1 METGK
6 NMKIA
11 FDAQLLLKGEKTGIA
26 WCAENVLMEFAKE
39 NETEKYLNF
48 FSLGYKEED
57 KLQAGKYKE
66 KGYRLQECRWF
77 HDVLYRMGWNFIPIP
92 YSFFFGK
99 KADVTVFF
107 NYAIPPGVKGKKVV
121 FIHDMA
127 YKAYPETVRA
137 KTRNFLEMTLQ
148 KSCQRADKIV
158 TISEFS
164 KSEIIKYLKVE
175 EKKIEVVPLGVDFG
189 RFHTGYTEKQKQKV
203 AEKYKIPSDYFLY
216 LGTIEPR
223 KNIKRIL
230 KAYALFNK
238 ESELVPHLVLAGRKG
253 WLYES
258 IFAAVEELKL
268 QEKVHFLGYVDSE
281 DVPVLLSGAELF
293 LFPSLY
299 EGFGLPVLEAMACGV
314 PVITSNVASMPEIA
328 GDAAVLVNPLEI
340 TQIKEGIS
348 LVFSDLKKREYLL
361 HAGIEQTKK
370 YTWEKTAKK
379 LRDIL
384 EM

>member
-1 METGK
+1 
-6 NMKIA
+6 MKIA

-26 WCAENVLMEFAKE
+26 WCAENVLMEFAKA
-39 NETEKYLNF
+39 NEAEKYLNF

-107 NYAIPPGVKGKKVV
+107 NYAIPPGVKGKKIV

-148 KSCQRADKIV
+148 KSCRRADKIV

-164 KSEIIKYLKVE
+164 KSEIIKYLKIE

-223 KNIKRIL
+223 KNLERLIY
-230 KAYALFNK
+230 AYAKVL
-238 ESELVPHLVLAGRKG
+238 EREPDVPDLILAGRKG
-253 WLYES
+253 WLCEAIYQ
-258 IFAAVEELKL
+258 AVGELKI
-268 QEKVHFLGYVDSE
+268 QRKVHFLGYVSDE
-281 DVPVLLSGAELF
+281 DVPVLLSGAKIF

-299 EGFGLPVLEAMACGV
+299 EGFGLPPLEAMACGV
-314 PVITSNVASMPEIA
+314 PVITSKAASLIEVA
-328 GDAAVLVNPLEI
+328 GDAAVLVDPYDEACIVQELYSLWKEENRRKVLSERGIQRVKSYSWVRTGKMLEDI
-340 TQIKEGIS
+340 C
-348 LVFSDLKKREYLL
+348 
-361 HAGIEQTKK
+361 
-370 YTWEKTAKK
+370 EK
-379 LRDIL
+379 L
-384 EM
+384 